1 MVDAPFTDERLR
13 FGRGMLLAL
22 SLLLGAVLHHP
33 FLLGLRHFVAF
44 LGGFGLVLAHSGH
57 LSENPSS
64 PIYAKPKPYGSVYP
78 SYLSSAQASQ
88 TCGRKRIGG
97 EQQLSVTAL
106 LGQPKLVA
114 LDSCPDVGLM
124 LDP

>member
-1 MVDAPFTDERLR
+1 MNAYASGEALLTLSFLAA
-13 FGRGMLLAL
+13 LLA
-22 SLLLGAVLHHP
+22 VFHHL

-97 EQQLSVTAL
+97 EQQLSVTAS
-106 LGQPKLVA
+106 LGQPKQVA
-114 LDSCPDVGLM
+114 SDSCPDVGQM